1 MIPWLKKHFIP
12 HSHNDHRP
20 HFLRTENARAILL
33 LVIALEL
40 LVFIVPTLT
49 LISRVQRHTN
59 LASVMP
65 GVLAVLTNDERKL
78 NNLPELTVSPLL
90 TKAAELKAQDM
101 AEKGYFA
108 HTSPE
113 GKTPWYWLNQVGYVY
128 DYAGENLAINFSDS
142 KDVTDAWMNSPTHRA
157 NIVKNA
163 YREVGTGIATGMY
176 QGRETVFVAQVYANP
191 RGVTT
196 KPVDT
201 KPRTP
206 VVKESA
212 LATAGKEKTDQS
224 IVTTTVTAP
233 APEETTVLGEST
245 NTAASESSIG
255 SSSPREKLD
264 DTQFQTP
271 ISAPTNF
278 EKIASSPRHAVS
290 VTLSVILAVVML
302 AVVLNVVIKTNI
314 QHPDLITN
322 GLAVTAVIVGILFAN
337 SYFGTKDLMISQGYD
352 YSSSQ
357 TASVLDSVT
366 DSMNQDI
373 PVVIE
378 LI

>member
-1 MIPWLKKHFIP
+1 MISWLKKHFIP
-12 HSHNDHRP
+12 HPHNDHRP

-33 LVIALEL
+33 LVIVLEL
-40 LVFIVPTLT
+40 LVFVVPTFT
-49 LISRVQRHTN
+49 FIGRVQRHTN

-78 NNLPELTVSPLL
+78 NNVPELTVSPLL

-113 GKTPWYWLNQVGYVY
+113 GKTPWYWLNKVGYVY

-157 NIVKNA
+157 NIMKIA

-191 RGVTT
+191 RGVNT

-206 VVKESA
+206 VVNESG
-212 LATAGKEKTDQS
+212 LATADTEITDQ
-224 IVTTTVTAP
+224 P
-233 APEETTVLGEST
+233 AVETNTEVLGEST
-245 NTAASESSIG
+245 NESLVST
-255 SSSPREKLD
+255 SSPRSGDVDLNL
-264 DTQFQTP
+264 QSP
-271 ISAPTNF
+271 ITEPTNF
-278 EKIASSPRHAVS
+278 EKIALSPRHAVS
-290 VTLSVILAVVML
+290 ATLFVILAIVML

-314 QHPDLITN
+314 QHPDLVTN

-337 SYFGTKDLMISQGYD
+337 NYFGTKDLMISQGYD

-357 TASVLDSVT
+357 TARVLDSVT
-366 DSMNQDI
+366 GSVEQDA
-373 PVVIE
+373 PVIIE
-378 LI
+378 LVQ